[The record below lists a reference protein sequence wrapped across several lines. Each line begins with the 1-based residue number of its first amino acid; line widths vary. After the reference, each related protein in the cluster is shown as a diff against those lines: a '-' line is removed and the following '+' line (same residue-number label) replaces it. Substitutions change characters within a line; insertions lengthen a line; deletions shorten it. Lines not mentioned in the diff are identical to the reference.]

1 MRRKRPRRR
10 RAERLLKRQ
19 SLPAPEAFIFD
30 LDGTLTIPQLDFE
43 VIRKEMG
50 IAAGP
55 ILEELELLDDETA
68 ARARKVLE
76 KHEEQAASTAVL
88 QEGAREVLAELRRRK
103 LPTAILTRNSRQSLD
118 TILQLHRLEI
128 DTSLSRDEAPVKP
141 SPEAVLI
148 LCDKMGVAPVKTYV
162 IGDYIFDIES
172 ARNAAAVSVLLL
184 NSKNS
189 MFSEQADLKIANLME
204 ILDFPNRSREKSA

>member
-118 TILQLHRLEI
+118 NILQLHRLEI
-128 DTSLSRDEAPVKP
+128 DTSLSREEAPVKP

-148 LCDKMGVAPVKTYV
+148 LCDKMSVAPVKTYV

-172 ARNAAAVSVLLL
+172 ARNAGAVSVLLL

-204 ILDFPNRSREKSA
+204 ILDFPNRSRKKTA

>member
-1 MRRKRPRRR
+1 
-10 RAERLLKRQ
+10 
-19 SLPAPEAFIFD
+19 
-30 LDGTLTIPQLDFE
+30 
-43 VIRKEMG
+43 
-50 IAAGP
+50 
-55 ILEELELLDDETA
+55 
-68 ARARKVLE
+68 
-76 KHEEQAASTAVL
+76 
-88 QEGAREVLAELRRRK
+88 
-103 LPTAILTRNSRQSLD
+103 
-118 TILQLHRLEI
+118 
-128 DTSLSRDEAPVKP
+128 VKP

-204 ILDFPNRSREKSA
+204 ILDFPNRSREKTA

>member
-1 MRRKRPRRR
+1 
-10 RAERLLKRQ
+10 LLKRQ

-88 QEGAREVLAELRRRK
+88 QEGGRSSRSSEEENCQQPSSPV
-103 LPTAILTRNSRQSLD
+103 TAA
-118 TILQLHRLEI
+118 
-128 DTSLSRDEAPVKP
+128 SLSILYFSCTGSRLTPP
-141 SPEAVLI
+141 SAVTRPL
-148 LCDKMGVAPVKTYV
+148 
-162 IGDYIFDIES
+162 
-172 ARNAAAVSVLLL
+172 
-184 NSKNS
+184 
-189 MFSEQADLKIANLME
+189 
-204 ILDFPNRSREKSA
+204 

>member
-1 MRRKRPRRR
+1 M
-10 RAERLLKRQ
+10 LKRQ

-88 QEGAREVLAELRRRK
+88 QEGAREALAELRKNGRAEGGAPLKHFR
-103 LPTAILTRNSRQSLD
+103 LPPT
-118 TILQLHRLEI
+118 
-128 DTSLSRDEAPVKP
+128 K
-141 SPEAVLI
+141 
-148 LCDKMGVAPVKTYV
+148 Y
-162 IGDYIFDIES
+162 F
-172 ARNAAAVSVLLL
+172 
-184 NSKNS
+184 
-189 MFSEQADLKIANLME
+189 
-204 ILDFPNRSREKSA
+204 SREGLPATPSTDPEK

>member
-1 MRRKRPRRR
+1 MRKRQP
-10 RAERLLKRQ
+10 
-19 SLPAPEAFIFD
+19 LPPPEAFIFD
-30 LDGTLTIPQLDFE
+30 LDGTLTIPQLDFD

-50 IAAGP
+50 IAGGP
-55 ILEELELLDDETA
+55 ILEELELLDNEAA

-76 KHEEQAASTAVL
+76 KHEKQAATTAVL
-88 QEGAREVLAELRRRK
+88 QQGAREVLSELRRRG

-118 TILQLHRLEI
+118 TVLQLHRLEI
-128 DTSLSRDEAPVKP
+128 DTSLSREEAPVKP

-148 LCDKMGVAPVKTYV
+148 LCDKMNAAPVKTYV

-172 ARNAAAVSVLLL
+172 ARNAGAVSVLLL

-204 ILDFPNRSREKSA
+204 ILDFPNRSREKTA